1 MDGNGRWAK
10 EKGQHRAQGHEAG
23 TKNIREVAQAFG
35 EQGVEYLTLY
45 AFSTEN
51 WDRPHKEIT
60 SLLSILGT
68 AVDKQAKAL
77 HHDGVRLLHIG
88 RLDRIS
94 RILRR
99 KIENVI
105 KLTQHNT
112 GLTLVLAFDY
122 GGRSEIIEAIRKIL
136 NDSHDPQTIDEKTFE
151 AFLYTSQIPEPDLII
166 RTAGEMRLSNFLI
179 WQSAYSEYYATKTLW
194 PDFKTIEVEKALN
207 AYRQRHRSFG
217 RIDNGISDLLE

>member
-10 EKGQHRAQGHEAG
+10 QKGQHRAKGHEAG
-23 TKNIREVAQAFG
+23 TENIREVAQAFG
-35 EQGVEYLTLY
+35 QRGVDYLTLY

-51 WDRPHKEIT
+51 WHRPHQEIA

-68 AVDKQAKAL
+68 AVDKQAEAL

-88 RLDRIS
+88 RLDRVS

-105 KLTQHNT
+105 QLTQHNT

-122 GGRSEIIEAIRKIL
+122 GGRSEIIEAVQKIL
-136 NDSHDPQTIDEKTFE
+136 NDGHDAKTIDEKTFE
-151 AFLYTSQIPEPDLII
+151 TFLYTSQIPEPDLII

-179 WQSAYSEYYATKTLW
+179 WQSAYSEYYTTKTLW
-194 PDFKTIEVEKALN
+194 PDFNADEVKKALN
-207 AYRQRHRSFG
+207 AYEQRNRSFG
-217 RIDNGISDLLE
+217 KIDSELSDL